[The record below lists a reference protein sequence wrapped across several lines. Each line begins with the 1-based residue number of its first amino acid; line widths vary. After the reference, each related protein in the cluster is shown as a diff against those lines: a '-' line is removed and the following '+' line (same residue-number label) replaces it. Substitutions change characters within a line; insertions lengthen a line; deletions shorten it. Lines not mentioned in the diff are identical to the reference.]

1 MREERECKVILW
13 NMIYFVTRG
22 IAFLYRVRTRA
33 LEKRKGT
40 GDSPR
45 GGEKM
50 IHRSVSGIHTFITNR
65 GLFLRVDPVKNIVV
79 KIKASRVNSHVDQG
93 FVNILDEAKE
103 KVSQIV
109 YLDGYH
115 RIWAC
120 TKEEF
125 YEKVV

>member
-1 MREERECKVILW
+1 
-13 NMIYFVTRG
+13 
-22 IAFLYRVRTRA
+22 
-33 LEKRKGT
+33 
-40 GDSPR
+40 
-45 GGEKM
+45 M
-50 IHRSVSGIHTFITNR
+50 IHRSTSGIHTFITNR
-65 GLFLRVDPVKNIVV
+65 GLFLRVDPVKNIII
-79 KIKASRVNSHVDQG
+79 KIKASRVDSHVEQG